1 MICPNC
7 GLDQPEGPSCV
18 NCQATLP
25 NPLTASEVKAMQ
37 AGSEKKEATV
47 PPSAPPPIEFG
58 LKNLGASS
66 PGQTKSVSSPG
77 VEEFQKVLV
86 TTSPTV
92 EGRKVLRYGDP
103 VCCQSVIKLDGL
115 DKFLA
120 DIKDVSS
127 LRNSPF
133 GELFKKAEVLLM
145 SDLKIEA
152 AKKGAN
158 AVIGTSIHYEFG
170 WENAVMVHARG
181 TAIYLEK
188 T

>member
-1 MICPNC
+1 MNCPNC
-7 GLDQPEGPSCV
+7 GLDQPEGPTCV

-25 NPLTASEVKAMQ
+25 SPLTASEIRAMK
-37 AGSEKKEATV
+37 AGSEKKEATA

-58 LKNLGASS
+58 LKNLEVSS
-66 PGQTKSVSSPG
+66 PSQTRSVSSPG
-77 VEEFQKVLV
+77 VVEFQKVLV
-86 TTSPTV
+86 TTSPIV

-103 VCCQSVIKLDGL
+103 ICCQSVIKLEGL

-120 DIKDVSS
+120 DIKEVTS
-127 LRNSPF
+127 LRNSSY

-158 AVIGTSIHYEFG
+158 AVIGTSIHYELG
-170 WENAVMVHARG
+170 WENAVMVHASG
-181 TAIYLEK
+181 TAAYLEE